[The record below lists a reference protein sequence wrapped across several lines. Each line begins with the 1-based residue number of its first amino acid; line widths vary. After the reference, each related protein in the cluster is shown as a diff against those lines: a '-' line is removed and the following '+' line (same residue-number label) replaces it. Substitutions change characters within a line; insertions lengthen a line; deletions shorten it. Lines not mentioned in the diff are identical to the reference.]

1 MINTNLAS
9 KLYKWSSVLLIV
21 ITILVVWDSCSKR
34 VELSALRDLV
44 GDYSAGK
51 LNNGD
56 DKFNQTINKQNQT
69 IIEQEQLILSQKDAI
84 ALNLIEI
91 ERLKKIKS
99 QVRIRTIIDI
109 DTLFIPY
116 IDIDTFYID
125 SPYCLFRERNFFI
138 SNEHYTFGGKTKK
151 DGVFLDS
158 IVFNNNFKVSIA
170 NKKLEADKR
179 KLFKKAKPIVEVV
192 FDNPYVKTKSVNNI
206 IIENPK
212 KWYQKNATWFS
223 FGIVLGGVLGIII
236 K

>member
-1 MINTNLAS
+1 MQNYS
-9 KLYKWSSVLLIV
+9 KLYKWSLVLLFI
-21 ITILVVWDSCSKR
+21 ITILVVWDSCNKM
-34 VELSALRDLV
+34 VELSTLRDLV
-44 GDYSAGK
+44 Q
-51 LNNGD
+51 NTNGD
-56 DKFNQTINKQNQT
+56 GEGGKSKYDKFNQTINKKNQT

-125 SPYCLFRERNFFI
+125 SPFQERNFFI
-138 SNEHYTFGGKTKK
+138 SNEYYTFGGKTKK
-151 DGVFLDS
+151 EGVFLDS
-158 IVFNNNFKVSIA
+158 ILFNNNFKVNIA

-192 FDNPYVKTKSVNNI
+192 FDNPYVQTKKLNNI

-212 KWYQKNATWFS
+212 KWYQRNTTWFGV
-223 FGIVLGGVLGIII
+223 GIGLGGILGGIFI